1 MNREYSSSLFQ
12 QKIHMGWEEEEKN
25 GQQKIGLGR
34 NTGKSCESPSR
45 ITILE
50 TPKAVAYTA
59 YMFLSSE
66 KTWWKKD
73 YSGSDRQDGVHI
85 LEVLF
90 FHFISEQ
97 DFLNIDEIQ
106 GPNDDL

>member
-1 MNREYSSSLFQ
+1 
-12 QKIHMGWEEEEKN
+12 
-25 GQQKIGLGR
+25 
-34 NTGKSCESPSR
+34 
-45 ITILE
+45 
-50 TPKAVAYTA
+50 
-59 YMFLSSE
+59 MFLSSE
-66 KTWWKKD
+66 KTWWKKG

-90 FHFISEQ
+90 FYFISEQ